1 MAGNVNKVFLMGN
14 LTRDVQLKHTANK
27 TAIANFGMAI
37 NRRYRDSN
45 GENQE
50 ETTFVDCEAWA
61 RTAETMAKYLSKGRP
76 VFVEG
81 RLRLNEW
88 QDRDGNKR
96 SKLLVV
102 VDTFT
107 FVDSR
112 QGGGSPG
119 GGSQGGGSQSGG
131 SQGGSRQQEPASSGG
146 YGSSPSNDDIP
157 F

>member
-1 MAGNVNKVFLMGN
+1 MAGSVNKVFLMGN
-14 LTRDVQLKHTANK
+14 LTRDVQLKHTANN
-27 TAIANFGMAI
+27 TAVANIGLAV
-37 NRRYRDSN
+37 NRRYRN
-45 GENQE
+45 NAGEMQE
-50 ETTFVDCEAWA
+50 ETTFVDCEARG
-61 RTAETMAKYLSKGRP
+61 RTAETMGKYLSKGRP

-88 QDRDGNKR
+88 EDRDGNKR

-112 QGGGSPG
+112 GGGGGNSGGQETKYQATGGGGST
-119 GGSQGGGSQSGG
+119 
-131 SQGGSRQQEPASSGG
+131 
-146 YGSSPSNDDIP
+146 SPDDIP

>member
-1 MAGNVNKVFLMGN
+1 MAGSVNKVFLMGN

-27 TAIANFGMAI
+27 TAIANFGLAV
-37 NRRYRDSN
+37 NRRYRNSS
-45 GENQE
+45 GEMQE

-61 RTAETMAKYLSKGRP
+61 RTAETMAKYLNKGRP

-112 QGGGSPG
+112 QGGGN
-119 GGSQGGGSQSGG
+119 QGGGN
-131 SQGGSRQQEPASSGG
+131 QGGSRQAEPAGTGG
-146 YGSSPSNDDIP
+146 YDGGPSNDDIP

>member
-1 MAGNVNKVFLMGN
+1 
-14 LTRDVQLKHTANK
+14 
-27 TAIANFGMAI
+27 
-37 NRRYRDSN
+37 
-45 GENQE
+45 
-50 ETTFVDCEAWA
+50 
-61 RTAETMAKYLSKGRP
+61 MAKYLTKGRP

-112 QGGGSPG
+112 QGGGSQ
-119 GGSQGGGSQSGG
+119 GS
-131 SQGGSRQQEPASSGG
+131 SQGGSQDGSHQQEPANTGG
-146 YGSSPSNDDIP
+146 YGSGPSNDDIP

>member
-1 MAGNVNKVFLMGN
+1 MAGSVNKVFLMGN
-14 LTRDVQLKHTANK
+14 LTRDVQLKHTANN
-27 TAIANFGMAI
+27 TAIANFGLAV
-37 NRRYRDSN
+37 NRRYRNSN
-45 GENQE
+45 GEMQE

-61 RTAETMAKYLSKGRP
+61 RTAETMSKYLSKGRP

-102 VDTFT
+102 VDNFQ

-112 QGGGSPG
+112 QGGG
-119 GGSQGGGSQSGG
+119 
-131 SQGGSRQQEPASSGG
+131 
-146 YGSSPSNDDIP
+146 
-157 F
+157 

>member
-1 MAGNVNKVFLMGN
+1 MAGSVNKVFLMGN
-14 LTRDVQLKHTANK
+14 LTQDVQLKHTANN
-27 TAIANFGMAI
+27 TAIAKFGMAV
-37 NRRYRDSN
+37 NRRYRNSN
-45 GENQE
+45 GEMQE
-50 ETTFVDCEAWA
+50 ETTFIDCEAWA
-61 RTAETMAKYLSKGRP
+61 RTAETMAKYLNKGRP
-76 VFVEG
+76 VFIEG

-112 QGGGSPG
+112 QGGGN
-119 GGSQGGGSQSGG
+119 
-131 SQGGSRQQEPASSGG
+131 QGGSRQTEPASTGG
-146 YGSSPSNDDIP
+146 NGEGGGSANDDIP

>member
-1 MAGNVNKVFLMGN
+1 MAGSVNRVFLMGN
-14 LTRDVQLKHTANK
+14 LTRDVQLKHTANN
-27 TAIANFGMAI
+27 TAIANFGIAV
-37 NRRYRDSN
+37 NRRYRNSN

-61 RTAETMAKYLSKGRP
+61 RTAETMAKYLTKGRP

-112 QGGGSPG
+112 QGGGS
-119 GGSQGGGSQSGG
+119 QGG
-131 SQGGSRQQEPASSGG
+131 SQGGSHQQEPANTGG
-146 YGSSPSNDDIP
+146 YGSGPSNDDIP

>member
-14 LTRDVQLKHTANK
+14 LTRDVQLKHTANN
-27 TAIANFGMAI
+27 TAIANFGIAV
-37 NRRYRDSN
+37 NRRYRNSN

-61 RTAETMAKYLSKGRP
+61 RTAETMAKYLTKGRP

-112 QGGGSPG
+112 QGGGSQ
-119 GGSQGGGSQSGG
+119 GS
-131 SQGGSRQQEPASSGG
+131 SQGGSQDGSHQQEPANTGG
-146 YGSSPSNDDIP
+146 YGSGPSNDDIP

>member
-1 MAGNVNKVFLMGN
+1 MAGSVNRVFLMGN
-14 LTRDVQLKHTANK
+14 LTRDVQLKHTANN
-27 TAIANFGMAI
+27 TAIANFGIAV
-37 NRRYRDSN
+37 NRRYRNSN

-61 RTAETMAKYLSKGRP
+61 RTAETMAKYLTKGRP

-112 QGGGSPG
+112 Q
-119 GGSQGGGSQSGG
+119 SGG
-131 SQGGSRQQEPASSGG
+131 SQGGSQGSQGGSQGGSHQQEPANTGG
-146 YGSSPSNDDIP
+146 YGSGPSNDDIP